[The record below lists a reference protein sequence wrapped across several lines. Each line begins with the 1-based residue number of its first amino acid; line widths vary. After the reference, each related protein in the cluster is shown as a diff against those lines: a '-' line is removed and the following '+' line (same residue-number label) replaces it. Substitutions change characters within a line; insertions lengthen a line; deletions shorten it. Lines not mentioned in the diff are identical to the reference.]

1 MVRVFIGMVVD
12 DELVM
17 VVFWEVEEVMLVAG
31 DTVNCGCDVDFDARS
46 LVLVVR
52 ETYVGQ
58 DEREER
64 LTCSWMY
71 AYMDFSNMTLHVTQ
85 DS

>member
-1 MVRVFIGMVVD
+1 MFD
-12 DELVM
+12 DMAADVELVR
-17 VVFWEVEEVMLVAG
+17 VVFWEVEEVMLIAG
-31 DTVNCGCDVDFDARS
+31 DIVTCGCGVDFDARS

-64 LTCSWMY
+64 LTCSWM
-71 AYMDFSNMTLHVTQ
+71 
-85 DS
+85 

>member
-1 MVRVFIGMVVD
+1 VARVFD
-12 DELVM
+12 DMAADVELVR
-17 VVFWEVEEVMLVAG
+17 VVFWEVEEVMLVSG
-31 DTVNCGCDVDFDARS
+31 DTVTCGCGVDFDARS

-52 ETYVGQ
+52 EAYVGQ

>member
-1 MVRVFIGMVVD
+1 MAADV
-12 DELVM
+12 ELV
-17 VVFWEVEEVMLVAG
+17 VVLFWEVEEVMLVSG
-31 DTVNCGCDVDFDARS
+31 DTVTCDCSVDFDARS

-52 ETYVGQ
+52 EAYVGQ

-64 LTCSWMY
+64 LTCSWMH